1 MELSNMILENLKG
14 AALEQITQKIGGDN
28 KTTKSIAAKALPML
42 LGQLEKN
49 TATEDGAN
57 SLNDAL
63 NSHLGESKID
73 LADGAKILGHLF
85 WNKDEAIE
93 TVAKASGQD
102 AEKAGGVM
110 SALSSVIMETLW
122 DQKKASGWF
131 DTGDIMKLLAGTGKD
146 ANILGMV
153 MDQDGDGDFDK
164 QDAMKFGMGWLKNK
178 FLGKK

>member
-1 MELSNMILENLKG
+1 MILENLKG

-85 WNKDEAIE
+85 
-93 TVAKASGQD
+93 
-102 AEKAGGVM
+102 
-110 SALSSVIMETLW
+110 
-122 DQKKASGWF
+122 
-131 DTGDIMKLLAGTGKD
+131 
-146 ANILGMV
+146 
-153 MDQDGDGDFDK
+153 
-164 QDAMKFGMGWLKNK
+164 
-178 FLGKK
+178 